1 MFILDSRVQFKKQ
14 NLKGKLAFL
23 CVYWIFVSDNNL
35 SCKLK
40 TVHIFQLASLS
51 LPPSVRFFFFLCFSS
66 LNSTYYKTERSEL
79 AFFRISSYNLG
90 RAHAKTSLSLH
101 FKSRIKK
108 KWEKKKKREG
118 KILLGGQLRNFGN
131 FKPPLLENLWGETQN
146 IAADKC

>member
-1 MFILDSRVQFKKQ
+1 MQAKNRSYIP
-14 NLKGKLAFL
+14 
-23 CVYWIFVSDNNL
+23 
-35 SCKLK
+35 
-40 TVHIFQLASLS
+40 ASLS
-51 LPPSVRFFFFLCFSS
+51 LSPFLLRFDSFSFFAS
-66 LNSTYYKTERSEL
+66 LLSTLRTKTERSEL

-131 FKPPLLENLWGETQN
+131 FKPPLFVDGETQN
-146 IAADKC
+146 ITIAAHKC